1 MLGAGFDQLDKLLSA
16 LQAPALRVHPA
27 YCSRLRHR
35 LSKCARCSEHCPT
48 KAIEWTD
55 SLKVDPDRCTS
66 CGICANACPN
76 GVFEALKPTD
86 EEILGKVKL
95 LLNERQEIIFE
106 CHGPKGTHRG
116 QVKQSSSIR
125 VSCLARLDEAVLV
138 GSVALGAKS
147 VCLIN
152 GSCEGCEYES
162 SRHLAEETVN
172 AANGIFE
179 LFGLPKRVFLKDK
192 LEVTSVVEEEAVGEK
207 SVEPVG
213 TSRREFFAFL
223 ARETQ
228 KTGALLVGSIVDSY
242 RDRDADKP
250 KKGGE
255 LPVRLPTKR
264 RLLLSAMK
272 GLGSPTERA
281 SEAKIPFF
289 CHFEIDENCTG
300 CQMCAFFC
308 PTGALE
314 KVEEEGRAGVSFKIS
329 HCTACGLCRE
339 ICYKEAVRLSHRIDL
354 HKVIDGDIDVIN
366 MREGHFVSPW
376 QQQLLGKG

>member
-1 MLGAGFDQLDKLLSA
+1 MLGVGFDQLEKVLSA
-16 LQAPALRVHPA
+16 LQGPALRVHPV
-27 YCSRLRHR
+27 YCSRLRHKI
-35 LSKCARCSEHCPT
+35 SKCARCSEHCPT
-48 KAIEWTD
+48 NAIEWTD

-66 CGICANACPN
+66 CGICANVCPN

-86 EEILGKVKL
+86 EEILAKGNL
-95 LLNERQEIIFE
+95 LLNEREEIIFE
-106 CHGPKGTHRG
+106 CDRPKGTDRG
-116 QVKQSSSIR
+116 HEKQNGSIR
-125 VSCLARLDEAVLV
+125 VPCLARLDEAVLV

-147 VCLIN
+147 VWLIN

-179 LFGLPKRVFLKDK
+179 LFDLPKQVFFPKDK
-192 LEVTSVVEEEAVGEK
+192 IEVGSVGEK
-207 SVEPVG
+207 AVEPVG

-228 KTGALLVGSIVDSY
+228 KTGALLVGSIISDT
-242 RDRDADKP
+242 DRDADKP
-250 KKGGE
+250 EKGGAK

-281 SEAKIPFF
+281 SEAKIPLF

-308 PTGALE
+308 PTGALD
-314 KVEEEGRAGVSFKIS
+314 KVGKEGKAGVSFKIS

-339 ICYKEAVRLSHRIDL
+339 ICYKGAVRLPHRIDL
-354 HKVIDGDIDVIN
+354 RKVIEGDIDVII
-366 MREGHFVSPW
+366 MREGPFVSPW